1 MQQEDTKCTNQ
12 NQYPISA
19 PSTCV
24 FEMTMAKFEQQPL
37 DDALHQLL
45 E

>member
-1 MQQEDTKCTNQ
+1 MQNEDTKCTNQ
-12 NQYPISA
+12 TRQSMLA

-37 DDALHQLL
+37 VDAVQQLL